1 MVVPGAPHHVTQ
13 RGNRGLETFLRET
26 DYEAYRGLLADRARE
41 VGVAVWA
48 YCLMPNHIHLIM
60 VPPDADGLRA
70 ALGET
75 HRRYTKHINQREGWQ
90 GHLWQ
95 ERFHSFPMDEAH
107 LLAATRHVERNPVR
121 AGLAN
126 DAADWRWSS
135 AAAHLSGRDDALVTV
150 APMLERVPDWR
161 AFLGQDIENKMLER
175 LRLHARTGRP
185 LGDDGFLKSLESRL
199 GRTLQRKTP
208 GRPRKN
214 TSA

>member
-1 MVVPGAPHHVTQ
+1 VVVPGAPHHVTQ

-26 DYEAYRGLLADRARE
+26 DYEAYRGLLAERARE

-126 DAADWRWSS
+126 NAGDWRWSS

-150 APMLERVPDWR
+150 APMLERVADWR
-161 AFLGQDIENKMLER
+161 AFLGQDIEPRMLER

-185 LGDDGFLKSLESRL
+185 LGDDVFLKSLEKNL
-199 GRTLQRKTP
+199 GRSFQRKMP
-208 GRPRKN
+208 GRPRKKP
-214 TSA
+214 AA